1 MADQRY
7 YVVRV
12 NEDDL
17 DVYAAQTRQAALDK
31 ALPGP
36 NDKVEVFEVD
46 AEDAAEAR
54 LKVAAH
60 GM

>member
-1 MADQRY
+1 MANY

-17 DVYAAQTRQAALDK
+17 DVYAEQTRQAALDK
-31 ALPGP
+31 AMPSP

-46 AEDAAEAR
+46 AEDASEAR
-54 LKVAAH
+54 LKIAGH
-60 GM
+60 GL